1 MTGFWHTY
9 GALITVLLVLLGV
22 AMVVVFCHRF
32 LSAGSDADGGTAGG
46 EGRRRSHEGHAHE

>member
-22 AMVVVFCHRF
+22 AMVVVFCNRF
-32 LSAGSDADGGTAGG
+32 LSAGSDADDGPAGAG
-46 EGRRRSHEGHAHE
+46 DKRRSRKGHAHE